1 MLKWVKK
8 GLIFQPSGSYP
19 WMKTH
24 AQVPYTLE
32 LECVIRTYFST
43 RENVDDM
50 KMFRSYSGFVD
61 LDKNDLSKIVNISQ
75 SPITPLGCKGEFDEF
90 GSMAGSVVFHK
101 GIYYLYYCGWTRSK
115 SVPYN
120 WSIGLATSQDGV
132 SFQRFGLGP
141 LLGPTLTEPY
151 LQACPIVYKLSE
163 DDWHMFYLSGVKW
176 FEHDGKSE
184 SQYLLMH
191 ARSNNGLDWHRDGKA
206 IIPPVVPNECQTSA
220 SILQLDD
227 NYILLFSYRHGTEF
241 REKSD
246 KGYRIGYASSTDL
259 INWHRDDSMAGL
271 DVSESGWDSQMVAYP
286 HVFNL
291 NGKTHMFYCG
301 NDFGKEGFGWASLS
315 SN

>member
-1 MLKWVKK
+1 
-8 GLIFQPSGSYP
+8 
-19 WMKTH
+19 
-24 AQVPYTLE
+24 
-32 LECVIRTYFST
+32 
-43 RENVDDM
+43 
-50 KMFRSYSGFVD
+50 MFRSYSGFVD
-61 LDKNDLSKIVNISQ
+61 LDKNDLSKIVNVSQ
-75 SPITPLGCKGEFDEF
+75 SPLLPLGSKGEFDEF
-90 GSMAGSVVFHK
+90 GSMAGSVIFHK
-101 GIYYLYYCGWTRSK
+101 GKFLLYYCGWTRSK

-120 WSIGLATSQDGV
+120 WAIGLATSQDGV
-132 SFQRFGLGP
+132 SFQRCGSGP
-141 LLGPTLTEPY
+141 LLGPTMNEPY

-191 ARSNNGLDWHRDGKA
+191 ARSKNGLDWHRDGKA

-220 SILQLDD
+220 SILQLDN
-227 NYILLFSYRHGTEF
+227 NYILLFSYRHGAEF

-271 DVSESGWDSQMVAYP
+271 DISESGWDSQMVAYP

-291 NGKTHMFYCG
+291 NGEIHMFYCG
-301 NDFGKEGFGWASLS
+301 NDFGKEGFGWATLS